1 VDKGIWEET
10 VGKNANKKSMGS
22 CNRCEERVHTI
33 KREGIPFVKRGK
45 GGSERIC
52 EGAAEEGIHPAVKV
66 TANSASVLCG
76 EERWEEKDGAE
87 L

>member
-1 VDKGIWEET
+1 
-10 VGKNANKKSMGS
+10 MRS
-22 CNRCEERVHTI
+22 CNRCEEEVHTM

-52 EGAAEEGIHPAVKV
+52 EEAAEEGIHLAIEV
-66 TANSASVLCG
+66 TVNSTSVLCG
-76 EERWEEKDGAE
+76 EERWEEKDGAG